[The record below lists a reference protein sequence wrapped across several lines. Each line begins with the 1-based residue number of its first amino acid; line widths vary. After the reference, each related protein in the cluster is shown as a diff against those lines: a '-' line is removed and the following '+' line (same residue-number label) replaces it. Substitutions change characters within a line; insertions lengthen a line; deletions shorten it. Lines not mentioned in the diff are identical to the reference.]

1 MDTGGANLEVE
12 REKTKGKNYTKIKH
26 TIVTHFWYGL
36 LKPAEKYKH
45 KYKYKYKYRYMP
57 AD

>member
-1 MDTGGANLEVE
+1 MDTGGANLE
-12 REKTKGKNYTKIKH
+12 REKTKGKNYKKIKH

-45 KYKYKYKYRYMP
+45 KYKYKYKYTP

>member
-45 KYKYKYKYRYMP
+45 KYKYMP
-57 AD
+57 DD